1 MTETSKTPPQRLA
14 AGYFLGF
21 GAVVLVILL
30 WWRGAG
36 RLVLP
41 LLAAGLIAVLVTRI
55 VRALRAPLE

>member
-1 MTETSKTPPQRLA
+1 MTEAPRTPPQRIA

-30 WWRGAG
+30 WLRGGG
-36 RLVLP
+36 RFVLP

-55 VRALRAPLE
+55 VRALRAPLP

>member
-1 MTETSKTPPQRLA
+1 MSDTPKTPPQRLA

-30 WWRGAG
+30 WLRGGG
-36 RLVLP
+36 RFVLP

-55 VRALRAPLE
+55 VRALRAPLP

>member
-1 MTETSKTPPQRLA
+1 VTESPKTPPQRIA

-30 WWRGAG
+30 WLRGGG
-36 RLVLP
+36 RFVLP

-55 VRALRAPLE
+55 LRALRAPLE